1 VKTVANYLIAQVKVN
16 DDSWLPDYAE
26 KVHDI
31 VHRHNGK
38 YLARSANLTALEGD
52 LPDINVVAVIEF
64 PTADDLQEFVSDPD
78 YAPFAAARQGGTDS
92 VLFAIDSSDV
102 AGTIPYLDSA
112 G

>member
-1 VKTVANYLIAQVKVN
+1 MANYLIAQVKVN
-16 DDSWLPDYAE
+16 DDSWMPEYAE

-38 YLARSANLTALEGD
+38 YLARSANLTALEGV
-52 LPDINVVAVIEF
+52 LPDIHMVAVIEF
-64 PTADDLQEFVSDPD
+64 PTADDLQAFASDPD

-92 VLFAIDSSDV
+92 VLFSIDSSDA
-102 AGTIPYLDSA
+102 AGTIPYLDST